1 MSEIERRKDLVQDAV
16 QSTAGLVGRI
26 TVIVTDAVAAIA
38 REIGDT
44 VTDGIEMREA
54 ASRARRAES
63 GDGDGDGAPGGAPG
77 GSPDAD
83 GGGPGA

>member
-26 TVIVTDAVAAIA
+26 TIIVTDAVAAIA

-63 GDGDGDGAPGGAPG
+63 PGEFPGDAPGA
-77 GSPDAD
+77 SPDAD

>member
-63 GDGDGDGAPGGAPG
+63 PGDGDGAPG